1 MLNKTI
7 KFLLENKLVT
17 ILLLVIFVFW
27 GIISAPFDWDID
39 WLPRNPVA
47 VDAIPDIG
55 ENQQIVF
62 TKWDGQ
68 SPQDIED
75 QITYPLMTSLL
86 GIPGVKTIRSSS
98 MFGFSTIFVIFDEKI
113 DFYWSRSRILEKLNS
128 LPANLLPIGVK
139 PSLGPDATGLG
150 QIFWYT
156 LEGRDTSGNVTGGWD
171 LHELR
176 SIQDY
181 YVKYGLAS
189 AKGVSEV
196 ASIGGFVKE
205 YQVDVDPAK
214 LQQYD
219 ISLKE
224 VVNAVRNS
232 NKDIG
237 AKTLEINNAEYL
249 IRGLGYVKKIEDL
262 ENSVVKSVNN
272 TPVLVKD
279 LAHISLGPQERRGIL
294 DKNGAEVVGGVV
306 VARYGA
312 NPMEVIKNVK
322 SKIKELST
330 GLPSKTLKDG
340 RRSQLTIVPFYDRTK
355 LIEETLFTLNDA
367 LALEILVTILVIMLM
382 LFNLRSSMLIS
393 GLLPLA
399 VLMVFI
405 AMKMFNV
412 DANIVALSGIA
423 IAIGTMVDIGI
434 ILIENVIKKL
444 KELKGH
450 PINQIVYNATAEV
463 SGAIL
468 TAVMTTIVSF
478 LPVFTMQAAEGKLF
492 RPLAFTKTFA
502 LIAALFVGLFIIPTF
517 ASIIFKERKKLSNTL
532 RLLINI
538 FWIILGVFVVYK
550 GIVLGILISLFGII
564 NILSQKYE
572 WVNRKEDIIKNLL
585 GGLAILWLLTEYW
598 RPLDFDRSLS
608 SNFVFVAASTLS
620 LLVIFYVF
628 QIYYVRLLRFA
639 LKYKVLFLILPLVI
653 LVGGYNS
660 FKSMGKEFMPS
671 LDEGAFLLMPTTMPH
686 AGVQENK
693 KTLKL
698 LDIAVANIPEVD
710 VVVGKAGRVQSA
722 LDPAPLSMF
731 ENIIQ
736 YLPEYIENKDRD
748 KLRFKVDETGKFYT
762 KDSDERIED
771 MQKVDVAKLIPDDE
785 GKFFRQW
792 RKEIKSPDDIWNKI
806 VEATK
811 LPGVTSAPKL
821 QPIETRLV
829 MLQTGMRSPMGIK
842 IKGLNLKD
850 IEKLG
855 MEFEKALKEVPGVKS
870 EAVFADR
877 IIGKPYLLLDIDRQ
891 KAALYGLKVNDIQ
904 ETIMVALG
912 GKKVS
917 TTVEGRER
925 YSIRVRYPRELR
937 TSPDDLKKVI
947 IKTPAGEQILLGD
960 LVDVKY
966 ERGPQVIKGEDT
978 FLIGYVLF
986 DKEKDEAE
994 VNIVEKAQ
1002 SYLAGKIEKGE
1013 IVVPQGVSYQ
1023 FTGTYENQIRSER
1036 RLMIVLPLSLMII
1049 FLILYFQFRA
1059 VSTTLMVFT
1068 GIFVAFSGGFIM
1080 LWLYSQGWFL
1090 DFDVFGK
1097 NMRDI
1102 FNIHTV
1108 NLSVAIWVGFI
1119 ALFGIATDD
1128 GVVMATYLTQIF
1140 EENKP
1145 TTKQSIRDAVV
1156 EAGRKRI
1163 RPCLMTTATTIL
1175 ALLPVL
1181 TSKGRGS
1188 DIMIPMAIPAF
1199 GGMLVALITLFV
1211 VPVLYSWVKE
1221 IGARVR

>member
-322 SKIKELST
+322 SKMRELST
-330 GLPSKTLKDG
+330 GLPSKTLNDG
-340 RRSQLTIVPFYDRTK
+340 RKSQLTIVPFYDRTK

-444 KELKGH
+444 KELKGQ
-450 PINQIVYNATAEV
+450 PINQIVYNATSEV

-564 NILSQKYE
+564 NILSQKYN
-572 WVNRKEDIIKNLL
+572 WVNRKEDFIKNLL

-1023 FTGTYENQIRSER
+1023 FTGTYENQIRSEK

-1221 IGARVR
+1221 IGAK